1 MHVPIPLN
9 AKGIQREILAEVKSR
24 QSIPSS
30 RGCATRIGVLLS
42 GNGLSSQSYLRS
54 IQKTFRD
61 AEVGIT
67 VDVVRIPERTPV
79 EAVLERIALLNS
91 DPSISGILV
100 LHPMS
105 GFTPEEERR
114 VFDAV
119 DRHKDIDGM
128 NSAMIG
134 LLALK
139 EPGYIPCTAE
149 GIMELLK
156 RSGIP
161 VKGRHCVVIGR
172 GPTAGMPSILA
183 LLNAGDASVSCCH
196 AGTPRGVLLPLLDQA
211 EIVVIALREP
221 DLITKD
227 MIGRGV
233 AVITGGRITFDLS
246 DCHAS
251 HIALHSSVGAMAIAM
266 LARHALLA
274 AESVFQGHCRLP
286 GEEARLRQPLS
297 LP

>member
-1 MHVPIPLN
+1 MPILLN
-9 AKGIQREILAEVKSR
+9 TKFVQREILAEVSLR
-24 QSIPSS
+24 QNVLNSL
-30 RGCATRIGVLLS
+30 GCLTKIGILLS
-42 GNGLSSQSYLRS
+42 DDGLSSQSYLRS

-67 VDVVRIPERTPV
+67 VDVLRIRKGTSV
-79 EAVLERIALLNS
+79 EAVLEKIALMNA
-91 DPSISGILV
+91 DPGISGILV
-100 LHPMS
+100 LHPLC

-114 VFDAV
+114 IFDAV

-139 EPGYIPCTAE
+139 EPGYIPCTAA

-156 RSGIP
+156 RSEIP
-161 VKGRHCVVIGR
+161 VKGRHCVIIGR

-196 AGTPRGVLLPLLDQA
+196 SGTPREVLLPLLDQA
-211 EIVVIALREP
+211 EIVVIALRES

-227 MIGRGV
+227 MVGRGV
-233 AVITGGRITFDLS
+233 AVITGGKITFDLT
-246 DCHAS
+246 DCRAS
-251 HIALHSSVGAMAIAM
+251 HIALHSGVGAMAIAM
-266 LARHALLA
+266 LARHALFA
-274 AESVFQGHCRLP
+274 AESAFQGRCRLP
-286 GEEARLRQPLS
+286 GEGERLRQLLS

>member
-1 MHVPIPLN
+1 MPIPLN

-24 QSIPSS
+24 QSILSS
-30 RGCATRIGVLLS
+30 RGCVTKIGILLS
-42 GNGLSSQSYLRS
+42 GDGLSSQSYLRS

-67 VDVVRIPERTPV
+67 VDVVRIPEGTPV

-119 DRHKDIDGM
+119 DRHKDIDGL

-139 EPGYIPCTAE
+139 KPVYIPCTAE
-149 GIMELLK
+149 GIVELLK

-161 VKGRHCVVIGR
+161 VAGRHCVVIGR

-196 AGTPRGVLLPLLDQA
+196 TGTPREVLLPLLDQA

-274 AESVFQGHCRLP
+274 AELVFQGHYQLP
-286 GEEARLRQPLS
+286 GEEARMRQPLS

>member
-1 MHVPIPLN
+1 MPITLN
-9 AKGIQREILAEVKSR
+9 AKSIQREILAEVKSR
-24 QSIPSS
+24 QGILSS
-30 RGCATRIGVLLS
+30 QGCATKIGILLS
-42 GNGLSSQSYLRS
+42 GDGLSSQSYLRS

-79 EAVLERIALLNS
+79 EAVLERIALMNS

-105 GFTPEEERR
+105 GFTREEERR

-149 GIMELLK
+149 GIVELLK
-156 RSGIP
+156 RSGLP
-161 VKGRHCVVIGR
+161 VKGRHCVIIGR

-183 LLNAGDASVSCCH
+183 LLNGGDASVSCCH
-196 AGTPRGVLLPLLDQA
+196 AGTPREVLLPLLDQA
-211 EIVVIALREP
+211 EIVVIALGET
-221 DLITKD
+221 DLISKD
-227 MIGRGV
+227 MVGRGV
-233 AVITGGRITFDLS
+233 AVITGGRIAFDLT
-246 DCHAS
+246 DCPAS
-251 HIALHSSVGAMAIAM
+251 HIALPSSVGAMAIAM

-274 AESVFQGHCRLP
+274 AELVFQGKCRLF
-286 GEEARLRQPLS
+286 GEEARLLV
-297 LP
+297 

>member
-1 MHVPIPLN
+1 VPITLN
-9 AKGIQREILAEVKSR
+9 AKVVQREILAEVKSR
-24 QSIPSS
+24 QSILNS
-30 RGCATRIGVLLS
+30 RGCATKIGILLS
-42 GNGLSSQSYLRS
+42 GDGLSSQSYLRS

-139 EPGYIPCTAE
+139 QPGYIPCTAE
-149 GIMELLK
+149 GMMELLK

-246 DCHAS
+246 DCRAS
-251 HIALHSSVGAMAIAM
+251 HIALHSSVGTMAIAM
-266 LARHALLA
+266 LARHALAA
-274 AESVFQGHCRLP
+274 AESVLHGHGQVP
-286 GEEARLRQPLS
+286 GDEARLRQPLYLS
-297 LP
+297 

>member
-1 MHVPIPLN
+1 MPITLN
-9 AKGIQREILAEVKSR
+9 AKSIQREILAEVKSR
-24 QSIPSS
+24 QGILSS
-30 RGCATRIGVLLS
+30 QGCATKIGILLS
-42 GNGLSSQSYLRS
+42 GDGLSSQSYLRS

-79 EAVLERIALLNS
+79 EAVLERIALMNS

-105 GFTPEEERR
+105 GFTREEERR

-149 GIMELLK
+149 GIVELLK
-156 RSGIP
+156 RSGLP
-161 VKGRHCVVIGR
+161 VKGRHCVIIGR

-183 LLNAGDASVSCCH
+183 LLNGGDASVSCCH
-196 AGTPRGVLLPLLDQA
+196 AGTPREVLLPLLDQA
-211 EIVVIALREP
+211 EIVVIALGET
-221 DLITKD
+221 DLISKD
-227 MIGRGV
+227 MVGRGV
-233 AVITGGRITFDLS
+233 AVITGGRIAFDLT
-246 DCHAS
+246 DCPAS
-251 HIALHSSVGAMAIAM
+251 HIALPSSVGEMAIAM

-274 AESVFQGHCRLP
+274 AESVFQGKCRLF
-286 GEEARLRQPLS
+286 GEEARLLV
-297 LP
+297 